1 MSTLAKLL
9 DEQNLRR
16 LAGGRSFERGVDYAA
31 SGQVARLTHSET
43 SVEASV
49 QGAHRYRVE
58 LWQEDGELRS
68 RCSCPMG
75 AGGAFCKHCVATGLA
90 ALEAG
95 EDAPTPISIDDVRAH
110 LGSLKKKE
118 LVELLIEEARE
129 DERLLDRLRLRVAT
143 GEDGID
149 MGSFRDAIDRA
160 VDPGGFISYAE
171 AYDYS
176 RTLDETIT
184 SLRAVLTAGH
194 AAEAMELIEHCCASI
209 ERTAGRMD
217 DSDGHLSIAFDSL
230 QRLHREAC
238 EQADFAP
245 TQLADRLFE
254 RMMASDYELFYD
266 AAEVYAPLLGEP
278 GRRRYAELVQAEWE
292 RLPALRPQDDR
303 RAGRAF
309 SAVLEDD
316 EGSEC
321 DSRFR
326 ITYVMKLLAKQSGDP
341 DELVA
346 VLSHD
351 LSLPYSFL
359 GIAEVYAEAGRDDE
373 AIEWAERG
381 VEAFPESGDSRLLTF
396 LAAARHRRGEHELAA
411 ELMWGLYEA
420 HPGLGYFEKLKP
432 YAEEA
437 GTWGE
442 VRDRAL
448 DVLRE
453 RIASAQDERRA
464 RGFGWSHLGA
474 TELVRIRLWE
484 GDVDAA
490 LADAREGG
498 CRQEVWLSL
507 AEALEETEPWEAMI
521 IYREQVEPT
530 IERKRKADYR
540 EATDMLV
547 KVRDLMARAGHGDE
561 FPAYL
566 EEVREKHRRKR
577 NLMKL
582 LPELEGA
589 RRFRPDPHAR
599 L

>member
-1 MSTLAKLL
+1 MSSLTKLL

-31 SGQVARLTHSET
+31 SGQVARLTRSET

-49 QGAHRYRVE
+49 QGSHRYRVE
-58 LWQEDGELRS
+58 LWKKDGELRG

-75 AGGAFCKHCVATGLA
+75 AGGAFCKHCVATGIA

-118 LVELLIEEARE
+118 LVELLVDEADE
-129 DERLLDRLRLRVAT
+129 DDRLLDRLRLRVAT
-143 GEDGID
+143 GKDGID
-149 MGSFRDAIDRA
+149 TGSFRDAIDCA

-176 RTLDETIT
+176 RTVDETIA
-184 SLRAVLTAGH
+184 SLRAVLVAGH
-194 AAEAMELIEHCCASI
+194 PVEAVELIEHCCAAI
-209 ERTAGRMD
+209 ERTGGRID

-245 TQLADRLFE
+245 TQLAERLFE

-266 AAEVYAPLLGEP
+266 AAEVYAPLLGES
-278 GRRRYAELVQAEWE
+278 GRRRYAELVRAEWE

-303 RAGRAF
+303 RDRCAF
-309 SAVLEDD
+309 SSFVDD
-316 EGSEC
+316 EEHSER
-321 DSRFR
+321 SKRFR

-359 GIAEVYAEAGRDDE
+359 GIAEVYAEAGRDDD

-381 VEAFPESGDSRLLTF
+381 VEAFPESGDSRLVAF
-396 LAAARHRRGEHELAA
+396 LAAARRRRGEHERAA

-420 HPGLGYFEKLKP
+420 HPGLSYFEKLKP

-437 GTWGE
+437 GTWDE
-442 VRDRAL
+442 VRGRAL
-448 DVLRE
+448 DVLRD
-453 RIASAQDERRA
+453 RIATAQSERGA
-464 RGFGWSHLGA
+464 RGYGWAHLDGS
-474 TELVRIRLWE
+474 ELVRIRLWE
-484 GDVDAA
+484 GDVDIA

-498 CRQEVWLSL
+498 CRQEVWLAL

-530 IERKRKADYR
+530 IERKSKADYR
-540 EATDMLV
+540 EATDMLA
-547 KVRDLMARAGHGDE
+547 KVRDLMDRTGHGDE

-577 NLMKL
+577 NLVKL
-582 LPELEGA
+582 LPELEAA
-589 RRFRPDPHAR
+589 RR
-599 L
+599 

>member
-1 MSTLAKLL
+1 VSALTQLL

-31 SGQVARLTHSET
+31 SGRVARLTRSET

-49 QGAHRYRVE
+49 QGVHRYRVE
-58 LWQEDGELRS
+58 LWEEDGELRA

-118 LVELLIEEARE
+118 LVELLIEEACE

-143 GEDGID
+143 GKDGVDIA
-149 MGSFRDAIDRA
+149 SFRDAIDHA
-160 VDPGGFISYAE
+160 VDPGGFIGYAE

-176 RTLDETIT
+176 RTLDETIA

-194 AAEAMELIEHCCASI
+194 AAEAVELIEHCCMAI
-209 ERTAGRMD
+209 ERMGGRMD

-245 TQLADRLFE
+245 TKLAERLFD
-254 RMMASDYELFYD
+254 RMMATDYELFYD

-278 GRRRYAELVQAEWE
+278 GRRRYAELVRAEWE
-292 RLPALRPQDDR
+292 RLPALRPQDNR
-303 RAGRAF
+303 RARHTF
-309 SAVLEDD
+309 PVLIGDDD
-316 EGSEC
+316 EHSERF
-321 DSRFR
+321 SRFR

-351 LSLPYSFL
+351 LSSPYSFL
-359 GIAEVYAEAGRDDE
+359 GIAEVYAEAGRDDD
-373 AIEWAERG
+373 AIEWAARG
-381 VEAFPESGDSRLLTF
+381 VEAFPENGDPRLVTF
-396 LAAARHRRGEHELAA
+396 LAAARRKRGEHEQAV
-411 ELMWGLYEA
+411 ELMWSLYEA

-437 GTWGE
+437 GTWDD
-442 VRDRAL
+442 VRGRAL
-448 DVLRE
+448 EALRE
-453 RIASAQDERRA
+453 RIAAAHDEPRA
-464 RGFGWSHLGA
+464 RGYGWSYLGA

-498 CRQEVWLSL
+498 CRQEVWLAL
-507 AEALEETEPWEAMI
+507 AEALEEPEPWEAMI
-521 IYREQVEPT
+521 IYREQIDPT
-530 IERKRKADYR
+530 IERKSKANYR
-540 EATDMLV
+540 EATDMLA
-547 KVRDLMARAGHGDE
+547 KVRDLMARTGHADE

-566 EEVREKHRRKR
+566 EQIRTDHKRKR

-582 LPELEGA
+582 LAELEA
-589 RRFRPDPHAR
+589 T
-599 L
+599 

>member
-1 MSTLAKLL
+1 VSSLAKLL

-31 SGQVARLTHSET
+31 AGQVARLTRSET

-49 QGAHRYRVE
+49 QGTHRYRVE
-58 LWQEDGELRS
+58 LWVKDGELHG

-75 AGGAFCKHCVATGLA
+75 AGGTFCKHCVATSLA
-90 ALEAG
+90 AFEAG
-95 EDAPTPISIDDVRAH
+95 EEAPTPISIDDVRAH

-143 GEDGID
+143 SEDGVD
-149 MGSFRDAIDRA
+149 MASFRDAIDRA

-176 RTLDETIT
+176 RTVDETIA
-184 SLRAVLTAGH
+184 SLRAVLVAGH
-194 AAEAMELIEHCCASI
+194 AAEAVELIEHCCAAI
-209 ERTAGRMD
+209 ERTGGRMD

-245 TQLADRLFE
+245 TQLAERLFD
-254 RMMASDYELFYD
+254 RMMATDYELFYD

-278 GRRRYAELVQAEWE
+278 GRRRYAELVRAEWE
-292 RLPALRPQDDR
+292 CLPALRPEDDR
-303 RAGRAF
+303 RAKRSFPILIGD
-309 SAVLEDD
+309 DD
-316 EGSEC
+316 EHSER
-321 DSRFR
+321 SKRFR
-326 ITYVMKLLAKQSGDP
+326 ITYVMKLLARQSGDP

-351 LSLPYSFL
+351 LSLPYYFL
-359 GIAEVYAEAGRDDE
+359 GIAEVYAEAGRDDD

-381 VEAFPESGDSRLLTF
+381 VEAFPDSGDPRLVTF
-396 LAAARHRRGEHELAA
+396 LAAARRKRGEHARAA
-411 ELMWGLYEA
+411 ELMWSLYEA
-420 HPGLGYFEKLKP
+420 HPGLGHLEKLKP

-437 GTWGE
+437 GTWDK

-453 RIASAQDERRA
+453 RVASTQDERRV
-464 RGFGWSHLGA
+464 RGYGWSHRDA

-484 GDVDAA
+484 GDANAA

-498 CRQEVWLSL
+498 CRQEVWLAL
-507 AEALEETEPWEAMI
+507 AETLEEAEPWEAMI
-521 IYREQVEPT
+521 IYREQVEPM
-530 IERKRKADYR
+530 IERKSKADYR
-540 EATDMLV
+540 EATDMLA
-547 KVRDLMARAGHGDE
+547 KVRELMARTGHGNE

-589 RRFRPDPHAR
+589 ISA
-599 L
+599 

>member
-1 MSTLAKLL
+1 VSTFSELL
-9 DEQNLRR
+9 DERNLRS

-31 SGQVARLTHSET
+31 SGRVARLTRSEA

-58 LWQEDGELRS
+58 LWEADGELRG
-68 RCSCPMG
+68 RCSCPVG

-95 EDAPTPISIDDVRAH
+95 ADAPSPISINAVRAH

-118 LVELLIEEARE
+118 LVELLIEEACE

-143 GEDGID
+143 GRDGID

-160 VDPGGFISYAE
+160 VDRGGFISYAE

-176 RTLDETIT
+176 RTLDETIA

-194 AAEAMELIEHCCASI
+194 AAEAVELIEHCCAAI

-217 DSDGHLSIAFDSL
+217 DSDGHLSVAFDSL

-238 EQADFAP
+238 EQADLAP
-245 TQLADRLFE
+245 TQLAERLFE

-266 AAEVYAPLLGEP
+266 AAKVYAPLLGES
-278 GRRRYAELVQAEWE
+278 GRRRYAELVRAEWE
-292 RLPALRPQDDR
+292 RLPALRPR
-303 RAGRAF
+303 GPHTRHAF

-326 ITYVMKLLAKQSGDP
+326 ITHVMKLLAKQSGDP
-341 DELVA
+341 EELVT
-346 VLSHD
+346 VLSRD
-351 LSLPYSFL
+351 LSSPYSFL
-359 GIAEVYAEAGRDDE
+359 GIAEVYAEAGRDDD

-381 VEAFPESGDSRLLTF
+381 MEAFPESGDSRLVAF
-396 LAAARHRRGEHELAA
+396 LAAARRKRGEHEQAA

-420 HPGLGYFEKLKP
+420 HPGLDYLEKLKP

-437 GTWGE
+437 GTWDE

-448 DVLRE
+448 GVLRD

-464 RGFGWSHLGA
+464 RGYGWSYLDA

-490 LADAREGG
+490 LEEARAGE
-498 CRQEVWLSL
+498 CRQEVWLAL
-507 AEALEETEPWEAMI
+507 ATALEEAEPWEAMI

-547 KVRDLMARAGHGDE
+547 KVRDLMSRTGHGDE

-566 EEVREKHRRKR
+566 EEVRGKHRRKR

-589 RRFRPDPHAR
+589 SP
-599 L
+599 